1 MLFKYPVSFARFYDT
16 IYHSMRDSTDSD
28 FFGNQIINTKG
39 KILEI
44 GVGTGRLFMNS
55 LDAGADIYGLDISDS
70 MLDIL
75 RKKLKKDQHY
85 RISLQNITDFRLDIK
100 FDLVVAPFRVLMHL
114 IEKEEQIKSINN
126 VYDHL
131 DHNGRFI
138 FDVFVPDLT
147 QLINGLH
154 DVVDFDGEYAP
165 GRKLKRTVSTTPD
178 LMNQLINIKFHLQ
191 WDEENGM
198 KEEEYWYVPMRYFFR
213 FELEHLVERSRFES
227 YKIIGD
233 YEGNELNQNSKEF
246 IVICQKK

>member
-1 MLFKYPVSFARFYDT
+1 MDFKYPGSFARFYDT

-28 FFGNQIINTKG
+28 FFKNQIINTKG
-39 KILEI
+39 RILEI

-70 MLDIL
+70 MLGIL

-85 RISLQNITDFRLDIK
+85 RISLQNIIDFRYDIR
-100 FDLVVAPFRVLMHL
+100 FDLIVAPFRVLMHL
-114 IEKEEQIKSINN
+114 IEKEEQIKAINN

-131 DHNGRFI
+131 NHNGRFI

-154 DVVDFDGEYAP
+154 NVVDFDGEYAP

-178 LMNQLINIKFHLQ
+178 LMNQIINIKFHLQ

-198 KEEEYWYVPMRYFFR
+198 KEEDYWYLPMRYFFR

-227 YKIIGD
+227 YRIIGD

-246 IVICQKK
+246 IVICQKS